1 MANSQTGR
9 KQHVSLQGK
18 VVDMDLLRQ
27 KNELTPAVGNVRVYA
42 RGDVLGPGG
51 KIVKKREEVMGDYY
65 RDHPQAVPNE
75 EAGVGVAEMQKEPTV
90 VPKKVSKPKKAEPK
104 VAPKVEAKVEEAKDE
119 DWLEDSDGNFVKKG
133 D

>member
-1 MANSQTGR
+1 
-9 KQHVSLQGK
+9 
-18 VVDMDLLRQ
+18 
-27 KNELTPAVGNVRVYA
+27 
-42 RGDVLGPGG
+42 
-51 KIVKKREEVMGDYY
+51 MGDYY

-75 EAGVGVAEMQKEPTV
+75 EAGIGVAEMQKEATV
-90 VPKKVSKPKKAEPK
+90 VPKKASKSKKAEPK

>member
-9 KQHVSLQGK
+9 KQHTSMQGK

-27 KNELTPAVGNVRVYA
+27 KNELTPAVGNVRVNA
-42 RGDVLGPGG
+42 RGDELGPGG
-51 KIVKKREEVMGDYY
+51 KIIKKREEVMGDYY

-75 EAGVGVAEMQKEPTV
+75 EAGIGVADMAKEATE
-90 VPKKVSKPKKAEPK
+90 VPKKVSKPKKE
-104 VAPKVEAKVEEAKDE
+104 PKVEAKVEEAKDK
-119 DWLEDSDGNFVKKG
+119 DWLEDDDGNFMKKG